1 MSYIRSYIGYLERIE
16 MDLLGD
22 SARVVHVLFGTIG
35 LLAFWIPVF
44 ARKGAV
50 NHVRYG
56 KVFVWS
62 AYVVLVA
69 AAIAL
74 IARTAELA
82 ARGVGPSDEPV
93 LYAFIVF
100 LGYLTF
106 VTFVIVRHGM
116 EVMRHKRN
124 PAGLR
129 NILNI
134 TLAYLSIAASVGI
147 VLYALAMSPDIKI
160 LLIALSPIGFAN
172 GFGQLRYMK
181 SDTPSAKAWMYEH
194 LGAMLGSGIA
204 FHTAF
209 AVFGST
215 RLFDIGLT
223 GWVAVIPWVA
233 PTIIGIPAIVMWTR
247 HYRNKFG
254 ELA

>member
-1 MSYIRSYIGYLERIE
+1 
-16 MDLLGD
+16 MDFF
-22 SARVVHVLFGTIG
+22 SEIARFIHVAFGAVG
-35 LLAFWIPVF
+35 LAAFWIPVF

-50 NHVRYG
+50 NHVRFG
-56 KVFVWS
+56 KVFVYS
-62 AYVVLVA
+62 AYIVLGA

-74 IARTAELA
+74 LARLA
-82 ARGVGPSDEPV
+82 DLASRNISPADEPM
-93 LYAFIVF
+93 LFAFIVF

-116 EVMRHKRN
+116 EVLRHKRD
-124 PAGLR
+124 PAALR
-129 NILNI
+129 TTLNI
-134 TLAYLSIAASVGI
+134 ALAYASIAASAGI
-147 VLYALAMSPDIKI
+147 ILYAMLYSPPNKI
-160 LLIALSPIGFAN
+160 LLFALSPIGFGN
-172 GFGQLRYMK
+172 GYGQLQYMK
-181 SDTPSAKAWMYEH
+181 SSRPSKRGWMYEH

-223 GWVAVIPWVA
+223 GWIAIIPWVA
-233 PTIIGIPAIVMWTR
+233 PTIIGLPAIVIWTR
-247 HYRNKFG
+247 HYRRQFG

>member
-1 MSYIRSYIGYLERIE
+1 
-16 MDLLGD
+16 MDFFGEI
-22 SARVVHVLFGTIG
+22 ARFIHVAFGAIG
-35 LLAFWIPVF
+35 LAAFWIPVF

-50 NHVRYG
+50 NHVRFG

-62 AYVVLVA
+62 AYIVLGA

-74 IARTAELA
+74 LARLVNLSI
-82 ARGVGPSDEPV
+82 RNIGPADDPM
-93 LYAFIVF
+93 LFAFIVF

-116 EVMRHKRN
+116 QVLRHKRD
-124 PAGLR
+124 PAALR
-129 NILNI
+129 TTLNFA
-134 TLAYLSIAASVGI
+134 LSWASIAASAAI
-147 VLYALAMSPDIKI
+147 ILYALMLSPPNRI
-160 LLIALSPIGFAN
+160 LLFALSPIGISS
-172 GFGQLRYMK
+172 GIGMLRYIN
-181 SDTPSAKAWMYEH
+181 SERPSKRGWMYEH

-223 GWVAVIPWVA
+223 GWIAIIPWVA
-233 PTIIGIPAIVMWTR
+233 PTLIGIPAITIWTR
-247 HYRNKFG
+247 HYRRQFG
-254 ELA
+254 EMA